1 MSIGEILFSFKGRIG
16 RGTFW
21 AAIIPMFIV
30 SIVLQVAMV
39 LAADQGGDPAGSIIM
54 AIIVGGFMAWISL
67 AIYTKRWHDLDRSG
81 WMNLT
86 LLIPIVNLV
95 MLLRLGVAAG
105 TAESNKYGEVPGQS
119 AEE

>member
-1 MSIGEILFSFKGRIG
+1 MSIGEILFSFKGRIS
-16 RGTFW
+16 RGAFW

-39 LAADQGGDPAGSIIM
+39 LAAEQGGDPAGFIIM
-54 AIIVGGFMAWISL
+54 AIIVGGFMVWISL
-67 AIYTKRWHDLDRSG
+67 AIYTKRWHDLDKSG

-86 LLIPIVNLV
+86 LLLPILNFFI
-95 MLLRLGVAAG
+95 LLFLGLAAG
-105 TAESNKYGEVPGQS
+105 TADSNKYGEVPGKT